1 MGRENNTMKQIKVCL
16 VLFSFLIIATGLTGC
31 IALLAG
37 GAAGAGSAVYI
48 KGQLKEDLSVSVA
61 TAHTASIA
69 ALKELN
75 LPIIED
81 SFDKL
86 TAKTKSRFADG
97 SDVWIDIEYITLE
110 SSRVTI
116 RVGILGDE
124 PKARQILDAIQKH
137 LPPSKTSG

>member
-1 MGRENNTMKQIKVCL
+1 MKHIKACL
-16 VLFSFLIIATGLTGC
+16 VLLSVLIVATGLTGC

-61 TAHTASIA
+61 TAHNASIA

-86 TAKTKSRFADG
+86 TAKMKSRFADG
-97 SDVWIDIEYITLE
+97 NDVWIDIEYAQLDTSKL
-110 SSRVTI
+110 TI

-124 PKARQILDAIQKH
+124 PKARQILDAIH
-137 LPPSKTSG
+137 NHIPAAKTNS

>member
-1 MGRENNTMKQIKVCL
+1 MKHIKVCL

-48 KGQLKEDLSVSVA
+48 KGQLKEDFSVSVA
-61 TAHTASIA
+61 TAHTASVA

-81 SFDKL
+81 NFDKL
-86 TAKTKSRFADG
+86 TAKMKSRFADG
-97 SDVWIDIEYITLE
+97 NDVWIDIEYITLE
-110 SSRVTI
+110 SSKLTI

-124 PKARQILDAIQKH
+124 RKARQILDAIH
-137 LPPSKTSG
+137 NHIPPAKTNSQES